1 MSDRRRYDVSDYM
14 GANASSAQE
23 LENLEPDPAVE
34 HLIEKFESG
43 TEGPSYRLKKF
54 DPLEARDK
62 VLPQRDY
69 VLPGLK
75 PRNVGL
81 VISPGAVGK
90 SFLSLQTAF
99 SIAVG
104 FDPFGLWGGG
114 RLNRGKAVYVNLE
127 DEEED
132 IEDRWQAIN
141 GILGDENKCPL
152 TSVHNKEE
160 VRKMALTREYDDL
173 IKQNF
178 EVWLASDF
186 DDEDKSIAERLEEQK
201 EGNLTIAQPDGV
213 RADYTQQWREFIEYL
228 ASQPTPVRLIIID
241 TFTLA
246 SLGLDHNEARAMSD
260 VIQIL
265 KATARILNCA
275 VIINHHANKS
285 SQTSSTTDDQTA
297 GRGSTTLTDNCRW
310 QINLSNM
317 SPADGEKRGLDTEEN
332 EHKEWVS
339 LNAPKRNNVSNSKK
353 TWLRRSDGGVLVVDQ
368 PPERQEKGSN
378 GKNGC
383 GQKNNGGGYDDYA

>member
-1 MSDRRRYDVSDYM
+1 MSDRRSFDVSDYM
-14 GANASSAQE
+14 GSNASLAEE
-23 LENLEPDPAVE
+23 LENLEPEPAFE
-34 HLIEKFESG
+34 HSEKIEIG
-43 TEGPSYRLKKF
+43 TEEPSWRLKKF

-62 VLPQRDY
+62 VLPKRDY

-104 FDPFGLWGGG
+104 CDPFGLWGGG
-114 RLNRGKAVYVNLE
+114 HLSRGKAVYVNLE

-141 GILGDENKCPL
+141 RILGDENKCPL
-152 TSVHNKEE
+152 TSEHNKEE
-160 VRKMALTREYDDL
+160 IRRMALTRDYDDL
-173 IKQNF
+173 IRQNF
-178 EVWLASDF
+178 EVWLAADF
-186 DDEDKSIAERLEEQK
+186 DDENKSIAERLEEQK

-228 ASQPTPVRLIIID
+228 ASQSTPVRLIIID

-275 VIINHHANKS
+275 IIVNHHANKS
-285 SQTSSTTDDQTA
+285 SQASSTTDDQTA
-297 GRGSTTLTDNCRW
+297 GRGSTTLTDNSRW

-317 SPADGEKRGLDTEEN
+317 SPTEGEKRGMDPEEN

-339 LNAPKRNNVSNSKK
+339 LNAPKRNNVSNSRK
-353 TWLRRSDGGVLVVDQ
+353 TWLRRAEGGVLVVDQ
-368 PPERQEKGSN
+368 PPEREDNKNNS
-378 GKNGC
+378 KNGDH
-383 GQKNNGGGYDDYA
+383 KKNGGGLHVFEG